1 MQIALRSIPDIL
13 GFRYLCRFPRF
24 YRDGFRIWQIADVG
38 AALWDDF
45 LDGVFTGGQ
54 TACQYGSILFCGNR
68 SNQLIVIGIDFIFP
82 PSDAATVRHMEKKY
96 PDAAFALNISSNL
109 FFHDRELT
117 DIHMKA
123 YSAILKGDPI
133 ASIHFRY
140 DREMDAYHTRHNWD

>member
-1 MQIALRSIPDIL
+1 MNTSVSTAPIQHTRRYFQQKESTVLKQIPGVSELLSARGEQRLAL
-13 GFRYLCRFPRF
+13 
-24 YRDGFRIWQIADVG
+24 
-38 AALWDDF
+38 
-45 LDGVFTGGQ
+45 
-54 TACQYGSILFCGNR
+54 
-68 SNQLIVIGIDFIFP
+68 
-82 PSDAATVRHMEKKY
+82 EKKY

-133 ASIHFRY
+133 ASVHFKY